1 MTNSE
6 HQSRPHQITKHK
18 SKEEKGTHLGRR
30 NNGGPLLVALLRR
43 LLWLRRVPLFHGRGK
58 ARVALDYAGAWRD
71 IGFSN
76 RRLRPVLCGRLASR
90 WGSGAVRPPT
100 EKAGSCASFPPR
112 STLSVRLS
120 AFSVMVTACWRLESR
135 GRQRARETKAE
146 DESREWS
153 GSVRTVGRLLPF
165 GNGVHGEWLAS
176 PSAHPVRSC
185 VDFPICRCT
194 DLCRASKF
202 DIWCV

>member
-1 MTNSE
+1 VTNSE

-90 WGSGAVRPPT
+90 WGSGAVRPTT

-120 AFSVMVTACWRLESR
+120 AFSVMVTACWTLESR
-135 GRQRARETKAE
+135 GRVETARQRA
-146 DESREWS
+146 
-153 GSVRTVGRLLPF
+153 
-165 GNGVHGEWLAS
+165 
-176 PSAHPVRSC
+176 
-185 VDFPICRCT
+185 
-194 DLCRASKF
+194 
-202 DIWCV
+202 